1 MPAVAVKKKS
11 GLLSGS
17 QHPGKKT
24 MSAAASLEDA
34 EDEKVFLERSVEFSQ
49 EGDQLMQKRQYVK
62 ALQFYEQAKKLMPK
76 GHELSSS
83 VDANRAECY
92 LLMNRHADAVSA
104 ASDALKMNAENAQ
117 ALVTRAKAYVS
128 TQNET
133 RAKKDIAQAH
143 ALVPND
149 AQIKQLH
156 DIIHGVGNGK
166 TPAGLGGMNLAPSSK
181 KKGGKMSAAEIQL
194 EQQRKMRLEAEQR
207 QKMQEHLRQNPSQAP
222 MIHVKAKLGDDTRV
236 CVLSSAIGYRD
247 LVTTLTN
254 KFPDAGQFTIKYTD
268 EKGELRPLQT
278 REDFQIAIHWTS
290 VRLSKLETPSLAP
303 PCVKLTLVEL
313 AKIEDMAVLDEDG
326 KPVGL
331 PPNEVVEIDEWILD
345 FAALFREHLGIDA
358 EAHLDF
364 HTDGLEK
371 CSEALEPT
379 KTLEESNGPDG
390 ILSEASKKFQEAA
403 AMATFNWGNVHMCS
417 ARKKMDGGREPP
429 AEEGGNPGAAIA
441 SAANFDEVEKD
452 LATAASR
459 FEAALE
465 IKPDFVDASTALAQR
480 RYERA
485 RLLCAAAGLSGPDS
499 TRKPEKGHDPK
510 KRTAEAEQE
519 FSQAVD
525 EYRAALKQLPDEPP
539 KTPKTA
545 EELEAHEQAVKE
557 AQEKGEDP
565 PVLDEP
571 TMRAQVLVMLGNT
584 LFEQSQMRA
593 RIGKEWKSVLEEAVE
608 NFKYAGCNQTDIE
621 AALKV
626 HKGNLMEAAAK

>member
-1 MPAVAVKKKS
+1 
-11 GLLSGS
+11 
-17 QHPGKKT
+17 
-24 MSAAASLEDA
+24 
-34 EDEKVFLERSVEFSQ
+34 
-49 EGDQLMQKRQYVK
+49 
-62 ALQFYEQAKKLMPK
+62 
-76 GHELSSS
+76 
-83 VDANRAECY
+83 
-92 LLMNRHADAVSA
+92 
-104 ASDALKMNAENAQ
+104 
-117 ALVTRAKAYVS
+117 
-128 TQNET
+128 
-133 RAKKDIAQAH
+133 
-143 ALVPND
+143 
-149 AQIKQLH
+149 
-156 DIIHGVGNGK
+156 
-166 TPAGLGGMNLAPSSK
+166 
-181 KKGGKMSAAEIQL
+181 MSAAEIQL

-403 AMATFNWGNVHMCS
+403 ALATFNWGNVHMCS

>member
-1 MPAVAVKKKS
+1 MPAVAVKRKS
-11 GLLSGS
+11 AVFGGS
-17 QHPGKKT
+17 NNNNNNNNEK
-24 MSAAASLEDA
+24 EN
-34 EDEKVFLERSVEFSQ
+34 EDEKVFLERSLEFQQ
-49 EGDQLMQKRQYVK
+49 EGDQFMQKK
-62 ALQFYEQAKKLMPK
+62 EFKNALQFYEQAKQLMPK
-76 GHELSSS
+76 GHELSSGL
-83 VDANRAECY
+83 DASRAECY
-92 LLMNRHADAVSA
+92 LVMDRLADAVSA
-104 ASDALKMNAENAQ
+104 ASDALKMNGENAR
-117 ALVTRAKAYVS
+117 ALVTRAKAYAS
-128 TQNET
+128 TENET
-133 RAKKDIAQAH
+133 RAKKDIARAH
-143 ALVPND
+143 ELLPED
-149 AQIKQLH
+149 SHIKHMH
-156 DIIHGVGNGK
+156 DLILGVGNGK

-181 KKGGKMSAAEIQL
+181 KKGGKMSAAEQQL
-194 EQQRKMRLEAEQR
+194 ELQRKQRLEMEQR

-222 MIHVKAKLGDDTRV
+222 MIHLKAKLGDDTRV
-236 CVLSSAIGYRD
+236 CVLSSAIAYRD

-268 EKGELRPLQT
+268 EKGDLRPLQT

-290 VRLSKLETPSLAP
+290 VRLSKAETPSLAP

-313 AKIEDMAVLDEDG
+313 AKIEDMAILGEDG

-364 HTDGLEK
+364 HSDGLDK

-379 KTLEESNGPDG
+379 KSLEESNGPDG

-441 SAANFDEVEKD
+441 TAANFDEVEKE
-452 LATAASR
+452 LAVAASR

-465 IKPDFVDASTALAQR
+465 IKPDFVDAATALAQR

-499 TRKPEKGHDPK
+499 TRKPEKGHDAK

-593 RIGKEWKSVLEEAVE
+593 RVGKEWKSVLEEAVGH
-608 NFKYAGCNQTDIE
+608 FKYAGCNQTDID

-626 HKGNLMEAAAK
+626 HKGNLMEAAAAK

>member
-1 MPAVAVKKKS
+1 MPAVAVKRKS
-11 GLLSGS
+11 AVFGGNNNNNNNNNN
-17 QHPGKKT
+17 KEK
-24 MSAAASLEDA
+24 EN
-34 EDEKVFLERSVEFSQ
+34 EDEKVFLERSLEPTR
-49 EGDQLMQKRQYVK
+49 GRIMQKK
-62 ALQFYEQAKKLMPK
+62 EFKNALQFYEQAKQLMPK
-76 GHELSSS
+76 GHELSSGL
-83 VDANRAECY
+83 DASRAECY
-92 LLMNRHADAVSA
+92 LVMDRLADAVSA
-104 ASDALKMNAENAQ
+104 ASDALKMNGENAR
-117 ALVTRAKAYVS
+117 ALVTRAKAYAS
-128 TQNET
+128 TENET
-133 RAKKDIAQAH
+133 RAKKDIARAH
-143 ALVPND
+143 ELLPED
-149 AQIKQLH
+149 SHIKHMH
-156 DIIHGVGNGK
+156 DLILGVGNGK

-181 KKGGKMSAAEIQL
+181 KKGGKMSAAEQQL
-194 EQQRKMRLEAEQR
+194 ELQRKQRLEMEQR

-222 MIHVKAKLGDDTRV
+222 MIHLKAKLGDDTRV
-236 CVLSSAIGYRD
+236 CVLSSAIAYRD
-247 LVTTLTN
+247 LVTTMTN

-268 EKGELRPLQT
+268 EKGDLRPLQT

-290 VRLSKLETPSLAP
+290 VRLSKAETPSLAP

-313 AKIEDMAVLDEDG
+313 AKIEDMAILGEDG

-364 HTDGLEK
+364 HSDGLDK

-379 KTLEESNGPDG
+379 KSLEESNGPDG

-441 SAANFDEVEKD
+441 TAANFDEVEKE
-452 LATAASR
+452 LAIAASR

-465 IKPDFVDASTALAQR
+465 IKPDFVDAATALAQR

-499 TRKPEKGHDPK
+499 TRKPEKGHDAK

-593 RIGKEWKSVLEEAVE
+593 RVGKEWKSVLEEAVGH
-608 NFKYAGCNQTDIE
+608 FKYAGCNQTDID

-626 HKGNLMEAAAK
+626 HKGNLMEAAAAK

>member
-1 MPAVAVKKKS
+1 MPAVAVKRKS
-11 GLLSGS
+11 AVFGGS
-17 QHPGKKT
+17 NNNNNNNNEK
-24 MSAAASLEDA
+24 EN
-34 EDEKVFLERSVEFSQ
+34 EDEKVFLERSLEFQQ
-49 EGDQLMQKRQYVK
+49 EGDQFMQKK
-62 ALQFYEQAKKLMPK
+62 EFKNALQFYEQAKQLMPK
-76 GHELSSS
+76 GHELSSGL
-83 VDANRAECY
+83 DASRAECY
-92 LLMNRHADAVSA
+92 LVMDRLADAVSA
-104 ASDALKMNAENAQ
+104 ASDALKMNGENAR
-117 ALVTRAKAYVS
+117 ALVTRAKAYAS
-128 TQNET
+128 TENET
-133 RAKKDIAQAH
+133 RAKKDIARAH
-143 ALVPND
+143 ELLPED
-149 AQIKQLH
+149 SHIKHMH
-156 DIIHGVGNGK
+156 DLILGVGNGK

-181 KKGGKMSAAEIQL
+181 KKGGKMSAAEQQL
-194 EQQRKMRLEAEQR
+194 ELQRKQRLEMEQR

-222 MIHVKAKLGDDTRV
+222 MIHLKAKLGDDTRV
-236 CVLSSAIGYRD
+236 CVLSSAIAYRD
-247 LVTTLTN
+247 LVTTMTN

-268 EKGELRPLQT
+268 EKGDLRPLQT

-290 VRLSKLETPSLAP
+290 VRLSKAETPSLAP

-313 AKIEDMAVLDEDG
+313 AKIEDMAILGEDG

-364 HTDGLEK
+364 HSDGLDK

-379 KTLEESNGPDG
+379 KSLEESNGPDG

-441 SAANFDEVEKD
+441 TAANFDEVEKE
-452 LATAASR
+452 LAIAASR

-465 IKPDFVDASTALAQR
+465 IKPDFVDAATALAQR

-499 TRKPEKGHDPK
+499 TRKPEKGHDAK

-539 KTPKTA
+539 KTSKTA

-593 RIGKEWKSVLEEAVE
+593 RVGKEWKSVLEEAVGH
-608 NFKYAGCNQTDIE
+608 FKYAGCNQTDID

-626 HKGNLMEAAAK
+626 HKGNLMEAAAAK

>member
-1 MPAVAVKKKS
+1 
-11 GLLSGS
+11 
-17 QHPGKKT
+17 
-24 MSAAASLEDA
+24 
-34 EDEKVFLERSVEFSQ
+34 
-49 EGDQLMQKRQYVK
+49 
-62 ALQFYEQAKKLMPK
+62 
-76 GHELSSS
+76 
-83 VDANRAECY
+83 
-92 LLMNRHADAVSA
+92 
-104 ASDALKMNAENAQ
+104 
-117 ALVTRAKAYVS
+117 
-128 TQNET
+128 
-133 RAKKDIAQAH
+133 
-143 ALVPND
+143 
-149 AQIKQLH
+149 
-156 DIIHGVGNGK
+156 
-166 TPAGLGGMNLAPSSK
+166 
-181 KKGGKMSAAEIQL
+181 
-194 EQQRKMRLEAEQR
+194 
-207 QKMQEHLRQNPSQAP
+207 MQEHLRQNPSQSP
-222 MIHVKAKLGDDTRV
+222 MIHLKAKLGDDTRV
-236 CVLSSAIGYRD
+236 CVLSSAIAYRD
-247 LVTTLTN
+247 LVTTMTN

-268 EKGELRPLQT
+268 EKGDLRPLQT

-290 VRLSKLETPSLAP
+290 VRLSKAETPSLAP

-313 AKIEDMAVLDEDG
+313 AKIEDMAILGEDG

-364 HTDGLEK
+364 HSDGLDK

-379 KTLEESNGPDG
+379 KSLEESNGPDG

-441 SAANFDEVEKD
+441 TAANFDEVEKE
-452 LATAASR
+452 LAIAASR

-465 IKPDFVDASTALAQR
+465 IKPDFVDAATALAQR

-499 TRKPEKGHDPK
+499 TRKPEKGHDAK

-525 EYRAALKQLPDEPP
+525 EYRAALKQLPDEPR

-545 EELEAHEQAVKE
+545 EALEAHEQAVKE

-593 RIGKEWKSVLEEAVE
+593 RVGKEWKSVLEEAVGH
-608 NFKYAGCNQTDIE
+608 FKYAGCNQTDID

-626 HKGNLMEAAAK
+626 HKGNLMEAAAAK

>member
-1 MPAVAVKKKS
+1 MPAVAVKRKS
-11 GLLSGS
+11 AVFGGS
-17 QHPGKKT
+17 NNNNNNSNEK
-24 MSAAASLEDA
+24 EN
-34 EDEKVFLERSVEFSQ
+34 EDEKVFLERSLEFQQ
-49 EGDQLMQKRQYVK
+49 EGDQFMQKK
-62 ALQFYEQAKKLMPK
+62 EFKNALQFYEQAKQLMPK
-76 GHELSSS
+76 GHELSSGL
-83 VDANRAECY
+83 DASRAECY
-92 LLMNRHADAVSA
+92 LVMDRLADAVSA
-104 ASDALKMNAENAQ
+104 ASDALKMNGENAR
-117 ALVTRAKAYVS
+117 ALVTRAKAYAS
-128 TQNET
+128 TENET
-133 RAKKDIAQAH
+133 RAKKDIARAH
-143 ALVPND
+143 ELLPED
-149 AQIKQLH
+149 SHIKHMH
-156 DIIHGVGNGK
+156 DLILGVGNGK

-181 KKGGKMSAAEIQL
+181 KKGGKMSAAEQQL
-194 EQQRKMRLEAEQR
+194 ELQRKQRLEMEQR

-222 MIHVKAKLGDDTRV
+222 MIHLKAKLGDDTRV
-236 CVLSSAIGYRD
+236 CVLSSAIAYRD
-247 LVTTLTN
+247 LVTTMTN

-268 EKGELRPLQT
+268 EKGDLRPLQT

-290 VRLSKLETPSLAP
+290 VRLSKAETPSLAP

-313 AKIEDMAVLDEDG
+313 AKIEDMAILGEDG

-364 HTDGLEK
+364 HSDGLDK

-379 KTLEESNGPDG
+379 KSLEESNGPDG

-441 SAANFDEVEKD
+441 TAANFDEVEKE
-452 LATAASR
+452 LAIAASR

-465 IKPDFVDASTALAQR
+465 IKPDFVDAATALAQR

-499 TRKPEKGHDPK
+499 TRKPEKGHDAK

-593 RIGKEWKSVLEEAVE
+593 RVGKEWKSVLEEAVGH
-608 NFKYAGCNQTDIE
+608 FKYAGCNQTDID

-626 HKGNLMEAAAK
+626 HKGNLMEAAAAK

>member
-1 MPAVAVKKKS
+1 MPAVAVKRKS
-11 GLLSGS
+11 AVFGGS
-17 QHPGKKT
+17 NNNNNNNNEK
-24 MSAAASLEDA
+24 EN
-34 EDEKVFLERSVEFSQ
+34 EDEKVFLERSLEFQQ
-49 EGDQLMQKRQYVK
+49 EGDQFMQKK
-62 ALQFYEQAKKLMPK
+62 EFKNALQFYEQAKQLMPK
-76 GHELSSS
+76 GHELSSGL
-83 VDANRAECY
+83 DASRAECY
-92 LLMNRHADAVSA
+92 LVMDRLADAVSA
-104 ASDALKMNAENAQ
+104 ASDALKMNGENAR
-117 ALVTRAKAYVS
+117 ALVTRAKAYAS
-128 TQNET
+128 TENET
-133 RAKKDIAQAH
+133 RAKKDIARAH
-143 ALVPND
+143 ELLPED
-149 AQIKQLH
+149 SHIKHMH
-156 DIIHGVGNGK
+156 DLILGVGNGK

-181 KKGGKMSAAEIQL
+181 KKGGKMSAAEQQL
-194 EQQRKMRLEAEQR
+194 ELQRKQRLEMEQR

-222 MIHVKAKLGDDTRV
+222 MIHLKAKLGDDTRV
-236 CVLSSAIGYRD
+236 CVLSSAIAYRD

-268 EKGELRPLQT
+268 EKGDLRPLQT

-290 VRLSKLETPSLAP
+290 VRLSKAETPSLAP

-313 AKIEDMAVLDEDG
+313 AKIEDMAILGEDG

-364 HTDGLEK
+364 HSDGLDK

-379 KTLEESNGPDG
+379 KSLEESNGPDG

-441 SAANFDEVEKD
+441 TAANFDEVEKE
-452 LATAASR
+452 LAIAASR

-465 IKPDFVDASTALAQR
+465 IKPDFVDAATALAQR

-499 TRKPEKGHDPK
+499 TRKPEKGHDAK

-593 RIGKEWKSVLEEAVE
+593 RVGKEWKSVLEEAVGH
-608 NFKYAGCNQTDIE
+608 FKYAGCNQTDID

-626 HKGNLMEAAAK
+626 HKGNLMEAAAAK

>member
-1 MPAVAVKKKS
+1 MPAVAVKRKS
-11 GLLSGS
+11 AVFGGS
-17 QHPGKKT
+17 NNNNNNNNNEK
-24 MSAAASLEDA
+24 EN
-34 EDEKVFLERSVEFSQ
+34 EDEKVFLERSLEFQQ
-49 EGDQLMQKRQYVK
+49 EGDQFMQKK
-62 ALQFYEQAKKLMPK
+62 EFKNALQFYEQAKQLMPK
-76 GHELSSS
+76 GHELSSGL
-83 VDANRAECY
+83 DASRAECY
-92 LLMNRHADAVSA
+92 LVMDRLADAVSA
-104 ASDALKMNAENAQ
+104 ASDALKMNGENAR
-117 ALVTRAKAYVS
+117 ALVTRAKAYAS
-128 TQNET
+128 TENET
-133 RAKKDIAQAH
+133 RAKKDIARAH
-143 ALVPND
+143 ELLPED
-149 AQIKQLH
+149 SHIKHMH
-156 DIIHGVGNGK
+156 DLILGVGNGK

-181 KKGGKMSAAEIQL
+181 KKGGKMSAAEQQL
-194 EQQRKMRLEAEQR
+194 ELQRKQRLEMEQR

-222 MIHVKAKLGDDTRV
+222 MIHLKAKLGDDTRV
-236 CVLSSAIGYRD
+236 CVLSSAIAYRD
-247 LVTTLTN
+247 LVTTMTN

-268 EKGELRPLQT
+268 EKGDLRPLQT

-290 VRLSKLETPSLAP
+290 VRLSKAETPSLAP

-313 AKIEDMAVLDEDG
+313 AKIEDMAILGEDG

-364 HTDGLEK
+364 HSDGLDK
-371 CSEALEPT
+371 CSRQ
-379 KTLEESNGPDG
+379 SNGPDG

-441 SAANFDEVEKD
+441 TAANFDEVEKE
-452 LATAASR
+452 LAIAASR

-465 IKPDFVDASTALAQR
+465 IKPDFVDAATALAQR

-499 TRKPEKGHDPK
+499 TRKPEKGHDAK

-593 RIGKEWKSVLEEAVE
+593 RVGKEWKSVLEEAVGH
-608 NFKYAGCNQTDIE
+608 FKYAGCNQTDID

-626 HKGNLMEAAAK
+626 HKGNLMEAAAAK

>member
-1 MPAVAVKKKS
+1 MPAVAVKRKS
-11 GLLSGS
+11 AVFGGS
-17 QHPGKKT
+17 NNNNNNNNEK
-24 MSAAASLEDA
+24 EN
-34 EDEKVFLERSVEFSQ
+34 EDEKVFLERSLEFQQ
-49 EGDQLMQKRQYVK
+49 EGDQFMQKK
-62 ALQFYEQAKKLMPK
+62 EFKNALQFYEQAKQLMPK
-76 GHELSSS
+76 GHELSSGL
-83 VDANRAECY
+83 DASRAECY
-92 LLMNRHADAVSA
+92 LLMDRLADAVSA
-104 ASDALKMNAENAQ
+104 ASDALKMNGENAR
-117 ALVTRAKAYVS
+117 ALVTRAKAYAS
-128 TQNET
+128 TENET
-133 RAKKDIAQAH
+133 RAKKDIARAH
-143 ALVPND
+143 ELLPED
-149 AQIKQLH
+149 SHIKHMH
-156 DIIHGVGNGK
+156 DLILGVGNGK

-181 KKGGKMSAAEIQL
+181 KKGGKMSAAEQQL
-194 EQQRKMRLEAEQR
+194 ELQRKQRLEMEQR

-222 MIHVKAKLGDDTRV
+222 MIHLKAKLGDDTRV
-236 CVLSSAIGYRD
+236 CVLSSAIAYRD
-247 LVTTLTN
+247 LVTTMTN

-268 EKGELRPLQT
+268 EKGDLRPLQT

-290 VRLSKLETPSLAP
+290 VRLSKAETPSLAP

-313 AKIEDMAVLDEDG
+313 AKIEDMAILGEDG

-364 HTDGLEK
+364 HSDGLDK

-379 KTLEESNGPDG
+379 KSLEESNGPDG

-441 SAANFDEVEKD
+441 TAANFDEVEKE
-452 LATAASR
+452 LAIAASR

-465 IKPDFVDASTALAQR
+465 IKPDFVDAATALAQR

-499 TRKPEKGHDPK
+499 TRKPEKGHDAK

-593 RIGKEWKSVLEEAVE
+593 RVGKEWKSVLEEAVGH
-608 NFKYAGCNQTDIE
+608 FKYAGCNQTDID

-626 HKGNLMEAAAK
+626 HKGNLMEAAAAK

>member
-1 MPAVAVKKKS
+1 MPAVAVKRKS
-11 GLLSGS
+11 AVFGGS
-17 QHPGKKT
+17 NNNNNNNNEK
-24 MSAAASLEDA
+24 EN
-34 EDEKVFLERSVEFSQ
+34 EDEKVFLERSLEFQQ
-49 EGDQLMQKRQYVK
+49 EGDQFMQKK
-62 ALQFYEQAKKLMPK
+62 EFKNALQFYEQAKQLMPK
-76 GHELSSS
+76 GHELSSGL
-83 VDANRAECY
+83 DASRAECY
-92 LLMNRHADAVSA
+92 LVMDRLADAVSA
-104 ASDALKMNAENAQ
+104 ASDALKMNGENAR
-117 ALVTRAKAYVS
+117 ALVTRAKAYAS
-128 TQNET
+128 TENET
-133 RAKKDIAQAH
+133 RAKKDIARAH
-143 ALVPND
+143 ELLPED
-149 AQIKQLH
+149 SHIKHMH
-156 DIIHGVGNGK
+156 DLILGVGKGK

-181 KKGGKMSAAEIQL
+181 KKGGKMSAAEQQL
-194 EQQRKMRLEAEQR
+194 ELQRKQRLEMEQR

-222 MIHVKAKLGDDTRV
+222 MIHLKAKLGDDTRV
-236 CVLSSAIGYRD
+236 CVLSSAIAYRD
-247 LVTTLTN
+247 LVTTMTN

-268 EKGELRPLQT
+268 EKGDLRPLQT

-290 VRLSKLETPSLAP
+290 VRLSKAETPSLAP

-313 AKIEDMAVLDEDG
+313 AKIEDMAILGEDG

-364 HTDGLEK
+364 HSDGLDK

-379 KTLEESNGPDG
+379 KSLEESNGPDG

-441 SAANFDEVEKD
+441 TAANFDEVEKE
-452 LATAASR
+452 LAIAASR

-465 IKPDFVDASTALAQR
+465 IKPDFVDAATALAQR

-499 TRKPEKGHDPK
+499 TRKPEKGHDAK

-593 RIGKEWKSVLEEAVE
+593 RVGKEWKSVLEEAVGH
-608 NFKYAGCNQTDIE
+608 FKYAGCNQTDID

-626 HKGNLMEAAAK
+626 HKGNLMEAAAAK

>member
-1 MPAVAVKKKS
+1 MPAVAVKRKS
-11 GLLSGS
+11 AVFGGS
-17 QHPGKKT
+17 NNNNNNNNEK
-24 MSAAASLEDA
+24 EN
-34 EDEKVFLERSVEFSQ
+34 EDEKVFLERSLEFQQ
-49 EGDQLMQKRQYVK
+49 EGDQFMQKK
-62 ALQFYEQAKKLMPK
+62 EFKNALQFYEQAKQLMPK
-76 GHELSSS
+76 GHELSSGL
-83 VDANRAECY
+83 DASRAECY
-92 LLMNRHADAVSA
+92 LVMDRLADAVSA
-104 ASDALKMNAENAQ
+104 ASDALKMNGENAR
-117 ALVTRAKAYVS
+117 ALVTRAKAYAS
-128 TQNET
+128 TENET
-133 RAKKDIAQAH
+133 RAKKDIARAH
-143 ALVPND
+143 ELLPED
-149 AQIKQLH
+149 SHIKHMH
-156 DIIHGVGNGK
+156 DLILGVGNGK

-181 KKGGKMSAAEIQL
+181 KKGGKMSAAEQQL
-194 EQQRKMRLEAEQR
+194 ELQRKQRLEMEQR

-222 MIHVKAKLGDDTRV
+222 MIHLKAKLGDDTRV
-236 CVLSSAIGYRD
+236 CVLSSAIAYRD
-247 LVTTLTN
+247 LVTTMTN

-268 EKGELRPLQT
+268 EKGDLRPLQT

-290 VRLSKLETPSLAP
+290 VRLSKAETPSLEP

-313 AKIEDMAVLDEDG
+313 AKIEDMAILGEDG

-364 HTDGLEK
+364 HSDGLDK

-379 KTLEESNGPDG
+379 KSLEESNGPDG

-441 SAANFDEVEKD
+441 TAANFDEVEKE
-452 LATAASR
+452 LAIAASR

-465 IKPDFVDASTALAQR
+465 IKPDFVDAATALAQR

-499 TRKPEKGHDPK
+499 TRKPEKGHDAK

-593 RIGKEWKSVLEEAVE
+593 RVGKEWKSVLEEAVGH
-608 NFKYAGCNQTDIE
+608 FKYAGCNQTDID

-626 HKGNLMEAAAK
+626 HKGNLMEAAAAK

>member
-1 MPAVAVKKKS
+1 MPAVAVKRKS
-11 GLLSGS
+11 AVFGGS
-17 QHPGKKT
+17 NNNNNNNNN
-24 MSAAASLEDA
+24 AEN
-34 EDEKVFLERSVEFSQ
+34 EDEKVFLERSLEFQQ
-49 EGDQLMQKRQYVK
+49 EGDQFMQKK
-62 ALQFYEQAKKLMPK
+62 EFKNALQFYEQAKQLMPK
-76 GHELSSS
+76 GHELSSGLDVS
-83 VDANRAECY
+83 RAECY
-92 LLMNRHADAVSA
+92 LLMDRLADAVSA
-104 ASDALKMNAENAQ
+104 ASDALKMNGENAR
-117 ALVTRAKAYVS
+117 ALVTRAKAYAS
-128 TQNET
+128 TENET
-133 RAKKDIAQAH
+133 RAKKDIARAH
-143 ALVPND
+143 ELLPED
-149 AQIKQLH
+149 SHIKHMH
-156 DIIHGVGNGK
+156 DLILGVGNGK

-181 KKGGKMSAAEIQL
+181 KKGGKMSAAEQQL
-194 EQQRKMRLEAEQR
+194 ELQRKQRLEMEQR

-222 MIHVKAKLGDDTRV
+222 MIHLKAKLGDDTRV
-236 CVLSSAIGYRD
+236 CVLSSAIAYRD
-247 LVTTLTN
+247 LVTTMTN

-268 EKGELRPLQT
+268 EKGDLRPLQT

-290 VRLSKLETPSLAP
+290 VRLSKAETPSLAP

-313 AKIEDMAVLDEDG
+313 AKIEDMAILGEDG

-364 HTDGLEK
+364 HSDGLDK

-379 KTLEESNGPDG
+379 KSLEESNGPDG

-441 SAANFDEVEKD
+441 TAANFDEVEKE
-452 LATAASR
+452 LAIAASR

-465 IKPDFVDASTALAQR
+465 IKPDFVDAATALAQR

-499 TRKPEKGHDPK
+499 TRKPEKGHDAK

-525 EYRAALKQLPDEPP
+525 EYRAALKQLPDEPR

-545 EELEAHEQAVKE
+545 EALEAHEQAVKE

-593 RIGKEWKSVLEEAVE
+593 RVGKEWKSVLEEAVGH
-608 NFKYAGCNQTDIE
+608 FKYAGCNQTDID

-626 HKGNLMEAAAK
+626 HKGNLMEAAAAK

>member
-1 MPAVAVKKKS
+1 MPAVAVKRKS
-11 GLLSGS
+11 AVFGGS
-17 QHPGKKT
+17 NNNNNNNNN
-24 MSAAASLEDA
+24 A
-34 EDEKVFLERSVEFSQ
+34 ENNDEKVFLERSLEFQQ
-49 EGDQLMQKRQYVK
+49 EGDQFMQKK
-62 ALQFYEQAKKLMPK
+62 EFKNALQFYEQAKKLMPK
-76 GHELSSS
+76 GHELSSGLDVS
-83 VDANRAECY
+83 RAECY
-92 LLMNRHADAVSA
+92 LLMDRLADAVSA
-104 ASDALKMNAENAQ
+104 ASDALKMNGENAR
-117 ALVTRAKAYVS
+117 ALVTRAKAYAS
-128 TQNET
+128 TENET
-133 RAKKDIAQAH
+133 RAKKDIARAH
-143 ALVPND
+143 ELLPED
-149 AQIKQLH
+149 SHIKHMH
-156 DIIHGVGNGK
+156 DLILGVGNGK

-181 KKGGKMSAAEIQL
+181 KKGGKMSAAEQQL
-194 EQQRKMRLEAEQR
+194 ELQRKQRLEMEQR
-207 QKMQEHLRQNPSQAP
+207 QKMQEHLRQNPSQSP
-222 MIHVKAKLGDDTRV
+222 MIHLKAKLGDDTRV
-236 CVLSSAIGYRD
+236 CVLSSAIAYRD
-247 LVTTLTN
+247 LVTTMTN

-268 EKGELRPLQT
+268 EKGDLRPLQT

-290 VRLSKLETPSLAP
+290 VRLSKAETPSLAP

-313 AKIEDMAVLDEDG
+313 AKIEDMAILGEDG

-364 HTDGLEK
+364 HSDGLDK

-379 KTLEESNGPDG
+379 KSLEESNGPDG

-441 SAANFDEVEKD
+441 TAANFDEVEKE
-452 LATAASR
+452 LAIAASR

-465 IKPDFVDASTALAQR
+465 IKPDFVDAATALAQR

-499 TRKPEKGHDPK
+499 TRKPEKGHDAK

-593 RIGKEWKSVLEEAVE
+593 RVGKEWKSVLEEAVGH
-608 NFKYAGCNQTDIE
+608 FKYAGCNQTDID

-626 HKGNLMEAAAK
+626 HKGNLMEAAAAK

>member
-1 MPAVAVKKKS
+1 MPAVAVKRKS
-11 GLLSGS
+11 AVFGGS
-17 QHPGKKT
+17 NNNNNNEKEK
-24 MSAAASLEDA
+24 EN
-34 EDEKVFLERSVEFSQ
+34 EDEKVFLERSLEFQQ
-49 EGDQLMQKRQYVK
+49 EGDQFMQKK
-62 ALQFYEQAKKLMPK
+62 EFKNALQFYEQAKQLMPK
-76 GHELSSS
+76 GHELSSGL
-83 VDANRAECY
+83 DASRAECY
-92 LLMNRHADAVSA
+92 LVMDRLADAVSA
-104 ASDALKMNAENAQ
+104 ASDALKMNGENAR
-117 ALVTRAKAYVS
+117 ALVTRAKAYAS
-128 TQNET
+128 TENET
-133 RAKKDIAQAH
+133 RAKKDIARAH
-143 ALVPND
+143 ELLPED
-149 AQIKQLH
+149 SHIKHMH
-156 DIIHGVGNGK
+156 DLILGVGNGK

-181 KKGGKMSAAEIQL
+181 KKGGKMSAAEQQL
-194 EQQRKMRLEAEQR
+194 ELQRKQRLEMEQR

-222 MIHVKAKLGDDTRV
+222 MIHLKAKLGDDTRV
-236 CVLSSAIGYRD
+236 CVLSSAIAYRD
-247 LVTTLTN
+247 LVTTMTN

-268 EKGELRPLQT
+268 EKGDLRPLQT

-290 VRLSKLETPSLAP
+290 VRLSKAETPSLAP

-313 AKIEDMAVLDEDG
+313 AKIEDMAILGDDG

-364 HTDGLEK
+364 HSDGLDK

-379 KTLEESNGPDG
+379 KSLEESNGPDG

-441 SAANFDEVEKD
+441 TAANFDEVEKE
-452 LATAASR
+452 LAIAASR

-465 IKPDFVDASTALAQR
+465 IKPDFVDAATALAQR

-499 TRKPEKGHDPK
+499 TRKPEKGHDAK

-593 RIGKEWKSVLEEAVE
+593 RVGKEWKSVLEEAVGH
-608 NFKYAGCNQTDIE
+608 FKYAGCNQTDID

-626 HKGNLMEAAAK
+626 HKGNLMEAAAAK

>member
-1 MPAVAVKKKS
+1 MPAVAVKRKS
-11 GLLSGS
+11 AVFGGS
-17 QHPGKKT
+17 NNNNNNEKEK
-24 MSAAASLEDA
+24 EN
-34 EDEKVFLERSVEFSQ
+34 EDEKVFLERSLEFQQ
-49 EGDQLMQKRQYVK
+49 EGDQFMQKK
-62 ALQFYEQAKKLMPK
+62 EFKNALQFYEQAKQLMPK
-76 GHELSSS
+76 GHELSSGL
-83 VDANRAECY
+83 DASRAECY
-92 LLMNRHADAVSA
+92 LVMDRLADAVSA
-104 ASDALKMNAENAQ
+104 ASDALKMNGENAR
-117 ALVTRAKAYVS
+117 ALVTRAKAYAS
-128 TQNET
+128 TENET
-133 RAKKDIAQAH
+133 RAKKDIARAH
-143 ALVPND
+143 ELLPED
-149 AQIKQLH
+149 SHIKHMH
-156 DIIHGVGNGK
+156 DLILGVGNGK

-181 KKGGKMSAAEIQL
+181 KKGGKMSAAEQQL
-194 EQQRKMRLEAEQR
+194 ELQRKQRLEMEQR

-222 MIHVKAKLGDDTRV
+222 MIHLKAKLGDDTRV
-236 CVLSSAIGYRD
+236 CVLSSAISYRD
-247 LVTTLTN
+247 LVTTMTN

-268 EKGELRPLQT
+268 EKGDLRPLQT

-290 VRLSKLETPSLAP
+290 VRLSKAETPSLAP

-313 AKIEDMAVLDEDG
+313 AKIEDMAILGEDG

-364 HTDGLEK
+364 HSDGLDK

-379 KTLEESNGPDG
+379 KSLEESNGPDG

-441 SAANFDEVEKD
+441 TAANFDEVEKE
-452 LATAASR
+452 LAIAASR

-465 IKPDFVDASTALAQR
+465 IKPDFVDAATALAQR

-499 TRKPEKGHDPK
+499 TRKPEKGHDAK

-593 RIGKEWKSVLEEAVE
+593 RVGKEWKSVLEEAVGH
-608 NFKYAGCNQTDIE
+608 FKYAGCNQTDID

-626 HKGNLMEAAAK
+626 HKGNLMEAAAAN

>member
-1 MPAVAVKKKS
+1 MPAVAVKRKS
-11 GLLSGS
+11 AVFGGS
-17 QHPGKKT
+17 NNNNNNNNEK
-24 MSAAASLEDA
+24 EN
-34 EDEKVFLERSVEFSQ
+34 EDEKVFLERSLEFQQ
-49 EGDQLMQKRQYVK
+49 EGDQFMQKK
-62 ALQFYEQAKKLMPK
+62 EFKNALQFYEQAKQLMPK
-76 GHELSSS
+76 GHELSSGL
-83 VDANRAECY
+83 DASRAECY
-92 LLMNRHADAVSA
+92 LVMDRLADAVSA
-104 ASDALKMNAENAQ
+104 ASDALKMNGENAR
-117 ALVTRAKAYVS
+117 ALVTRAKAYAS
-128 TQNET
+128 TENET
-133 RAKKDIAQAH
+133 RAKKDIARAH
-143 ALVPND
+143 ELLPED
-149 AQIKQLH
+149 SHIKHMH
-156 DIIHGVGNGK
+156 DLILGVGNGK

-181 KKGGKMSAAEIQL
+181 KKGGKMSAAEQQL
-194 EQQRKMRLEAEQR
+194 ELQRKQRLEMEQR

-222 MIHVKAKLGDDTRV
+222 MIHLKAKLGDDTRV
-236 CVLSSAIGYRD
+236 CVLSSAIAYRD
-247 LVTTLTN
+247 LVTTMTN

-268 EKGELRPLQT
+268 EKGDLRPLQT

-290 VRLSKLETPSLAP
+290 VRLSKAETPSLAP

-313 AKIEDMAVLDEDG
+313 AKIEDMAILGEDG

-364 HTDGLEK
+364 HSDGLDK

-379 KTLEESNGPDG
+379 KSLEESNGPDG

-441 SAANFDEVEKD
+441 TAANFDEVEKE
-452 LATAASR
+452 LAVAASR

-465 IKPDFVDASTALAQR
+465 IKPDFVDAATALAQR

-499 TRKPEKGHDPK
+499 TRKPEKGHDAK

-593 RIGKEWKSVLEEAVE
+593 RVGKEWKSVLEEAVGH
-608 NFKYAGCNQTDIE
+608 FKYAGCNQTDID

-626 HKGNLMEAAAK
+626 HKGNLMEAAAAK

>member
-1 MPAVAVKKKS
+1 MPAVAVKRKS
-11 GLLSGS
+11 AVFGGS
-17 QHPGKKT
+17 NNNNNNNNEK
-24 MSAAASLEDA
+24 EN
-34 EDEKVFLERSVEFSQ
+34 EDEKVFLERSLEFQQ
-49 EGDQLMQKRQYVK
+49 EGDQFMQKK
-62 ALQFYEQAKKLMPK
+62 EFKNALQFYEQAKQLMPK
-76 GHELSSS
+76 GHELSSGL
-83 VDANRAECY
+83 DASRAECY
-92 LLMNRHADAVSA
+92 LVMDRLADAVSA
-104 ASDALKMNAENAQ
+104 ASDALKMNGENAR
-117 ALVTRAKAYVS
+117 ALVTRAKAYAS
-128 TQNET
+128 TENET
-133 RAKKDIAQAH
+133 RAKKDIARAH
-143 ALVPND
+143 ELLPEDSHIKHMHDLILV
-149 AQIKQLH
+149 
-156 DIIHGVGNGK
+156 VGNGK

-181 KKGGKMSAAEIQL
+181 KKGGKMSAAEQQL
-194 EQQRKMRLEAEQR
+194 ELQRKQRLEMEQR

-222 MIHVKAKLGDDTRV
+222 MIHLKAKLGDDTRV
-236 CVLSSAIGYRD
+236 CVLSSAIAYRD
-247 LVTTLTN
+247 LVTTMTN

-268 EKGELRPLQT
+268 EKGDLRPLQT

-290 VRLSKLETPSLAP
+290 VRLSKAETPSLAP

-313 AKIEDMAVLDEDG
+313 AKIEDMAILGEDG

-364 HTDGLEK
+364 HSDGLDK

-379 KTLEESNGPDG
+379 KSLEESNGPDG

-441 SAANFDEVEKD
+441 TAANFDEVEKE
-452 LATAASR
+452 LAIAASR

-465 IKPDFVDASTALAQR
+465 IKPDFVDAATALAQR

-499 TRKPEKGHDPK
+499 TRKPEKGHDAK

-593 RIGKEWKSVLEEAVE
+593 RVGKEWKSVLEEAVGH
-608 NFKYAGCNQTDIE
+608 FKYAGCNQTDID

-626 HKGNLMEAAAK
+626 HKGNLMEAAAAK

>member
-1 MPAVAVKKKS
+1 MPAVAVKRKS
-11 GLLSGS
+11 AVFGGS
-17 QHPGKKT
+17 NNNNNNNNEK
-24 MSAAASLEDA
+24 EN
-34 EDEKVFLERSVEFSQ
+34 EDEKVFLERSLEFQQ
-49 EGDQLMQKRQYVK
+49 EGDQFMQKK
-62 ALQFYEQAKKLMPK
+62 EFKNALQFYEQAKQLMPK
-76 GHELSSS
+76 GHELSSGL
-83 VDANRAECY
+83 DASRAECY
-92 LLMNRHADAVSA
+92 LVIDRLADAVSA
-104 ASDALKMNAENAQ
+104 ASDALKMNGENAR
-117 ALVTRAKAYVS
+117 ALVTRAKAYAS
-128 TQNET
+128 TENET
-133 RAKKDIAQAH
+133 RAKKDIARAH
-143 ALVPND
+143 ELLPED
-149 AQIKQLH
+149 SHIKHMH
-156 DIIHGVGNGK
+156 DLILGVGNGK

-181 KKGGKMSAAEIQL
+181 KKGGKMSAAEQQL
-194 EQQRKMRLEAEQR
+194 ELQRKQRLEMEQR

-222 MIHVKAKLGDDTRV
+222 MIHLKAKLGDDTRV
-236 CVLSSAIGYRD
+236 CVLSSAIAYRD
-247 LVTTLTN
+247 LVTTMTN

-268 EKGELRPLQT
+268 EKGDLRPLQT

-290 VRLSKLETPSLAP
+290 VRLSKAETPSLAP

-313 AKIEDMAVLDEDG
+313 AKIEDMAILGEDG

-364 HTDGLEK
+364 HSDGLDK

-379 KTLEESNGPDG
+379 KSLEESNGPDG

-441 SAANFDEVEKD
+441 TAANFDEVEKE
-452 LATAASR
+452 LAIAASR

-465 IKPDFVDASTALAQR
+465 IKPDFVDAATALAQR

-499 TRKPEKGHDPK
+499 TRKPEKGHDAK

-593 RIGKEWKSVLEEAVE
+593 RVGKEWKSVLEEAVGH
-608 NFKYAGCNQTDIE
+608 FKYAGCNQTDID

-626 HKGNLMEAAAK
+626 HKGNLMEAAAAK

>member
-1 MPAVAVKKKS
+1 MPAVAVKRKS
-11 GLLSGS
+11 AVFGGS
-17 QHPGKKT
+17 NNNNNNNNEK
-24 MSAAASLEDA
+24 EN
-34 EDEKVFLERSVEFSQ
+34 EDEKVFLERSLEFQQ
-49 EGDQLMQKRQYVK
+49 EGDQFMQKK
-62 ALQFYEQAKKLMPK
+62 EFKNALQFYEQAKQLMPK
-76 GHELSSS
+76 GHELSSGL
-83 VDANRAECY
+83 DASRAECY
-92 LLMNRHADAVSA
+92 LVMDRLADAVSA
-104 ASDALKMNAENAQ
+104 ASDALKMNGENAR
-117 ALVTRAKAYVS
+117 ALVTRAKAYAS
-128 TQNET
+128 TENET
-133 RAKKDIAQAH
+133 RAKKDIARAH
-143 ALVPND
+143 ELLPED
-149 AQIKQLH
+149 SHIKHMH
-156 DIIHGVGNGK
+156 DLILGVGNGK

-181 KKGGKMSAAEIQL
+181 KKGGKMSAAEQQL
-194 EQQRKMRLEAEQR
+194 ELQRKQRLEMEQR

-222 MIHVKAKLGDDTRV
+222 MIHLKAKLGDDTRV
-236 CVLSSAIGYRD
+236 CVLSSAIAYRD
-247 LVTTLTN
+247 LVTTMTN

-268 EKGELRPLQT
+268 EKGDLRPLQT

-290 VRLSKLETPSLAP
+290 VRLSKAETPSLAP

-313 AKIEDMAVLDEDG
+313 AKIEDMAILGEDG

-364 HTDGLEK
+364 HSDGLDK

-379 KTLEESNGPDG
+379 KSLEESNGPDG
-390 ILSEASKKFQEAA
+390 VLSEASKKFQEAA

-441 SAANFDEVEKD
+441 TAANFDEVEKE
-452 LATAASR
+452 LAIAASR

-465 IKPDFVDASTALAQR
+465 IKPDFVDAATALAQR

-499 TRKPEKGHDPK
+499 TRKPEKGHDAK

-593 RIGKEWKSVLEEAVE
+593 RVGKEWKSVLEEAVGH
-608 NFKYAGCNQTDIE
+608 FKYAGCNQTDID

-626 HKGNLMEAAAK
+626 HKGNLMEAAAAK

>member
-1 MPAVAVKKKS
+1 MPAVAVKRKS
-11 GLLSGS
+11 AVFGGS
-17 QHPGKKT
+17 NNNNNNNNEK
-24 MSAAASLEDA
+24 EN
-34 EDEKVFLERSVEFSQ
+34 EDEKVFLERSLEFQQ
-49 EGDQLMQKRQYVK
+49 EGDQFMQKK
-62 ALQFYEQAKKLMPK
+62 EFKNALQFYEQAKQLMPK
-76 GHELSSS
+76 GHELSSGL
-83 VDANRAECY
+83 DASRAECY
-92 LLMNRHADAVSA
+92 LVMDRLADAVSA
-104 ASDALKMNAENAQ
+104 ASDALKMNGENAR
-117 ALVTRAKAYVS
+117 ALVTRAKAYAS
-128 TQNET
+128 TENET
-133 RAKKDIAQAH
+133 RAKKDIARAH
-143 ALVPND
+143 ELLPED
-149 AQIKQLH
+149 SHIKHMH
-156 DIIHGVGNGK
+156 DLILGVGNGK

-181 KKGGKMSAAEIQL
+181 KKGGKMSAAEQQL
-194 EQQRKMRLEAEQR
+194 ELQRKQRLEMEQR

-222 MIHVKAKLGDDTRV
+222 MIHLKAKLGDDTRV
-236 CVLSSAIGYRD
+236 CVLSSAIAYRD
-247 LVTTLTN
+247 LVTTMTN

-268 EKGELRPLQT
+268 EKGDLRPLQT

-290 VRLSKLETPSLAP
+290 VRLSKAETPSLAP

-313 AKIEDMAVLDEDG
+313 AKIEDMAILGEDG

-364 HTDGLEK
+364 HSDGLDK

-379 KTLEESNGPDG
+379 KSLEESNGPDG

-441 SAANFDEVEKD
+441 TAANFDEVEKE
-452 LATAASR
+452 LAIAASR

-465 IKPDFVDASTALAQR
+465 IKPDFVDAATALAQR

-485 RLLCAAAGLSGPDS
+485 RLLCAAAGLSGPDC
-499 TRKPEKGHDPK
+499 TRKPEKGHDAK

-593 RIGKEWKSVLEEAVE
+593 RVGKEWKSVLEEAVGH
-608 NFKYAGCNQTDIE
+608 FKYAGCNQTDID

-626 HKGNLMEAAAK
+626 HKGNLMEAAAAK

>member
-1 MPAVAVKKKS
+1 MPAVAVKRKS
-11 GLLSGS
+11 AVFGGS
-17 QHPGKKT
+17 NNNNNNNNEK
-24 MSAAASLEDA
+24 EN
-34 EDEKVFLERSVEFSQ
+34 EDEKVFLERSLEFQQ
-49 EGDQLMQKRQYVK
+49 EGDQFMQKK
-62 ALQFYEQAKKLMPK
+62 EFKNALQFYEQAKQLMPK
-76 GHELSSS
+76 GHELSSGL
-83 VDANRAECY
+83 DASRAECY
-92 LLMNRHADAVSA
+92 LVMDRLADAVSA
-104 ASDALKMNAENAQ
+104 ASDALKMNGENAR
-117 ALVTRAKAYVS
+117 ALVTRAKAYAS
-128 TQNET
+128 TENET
-133 RAKKDIAQAH
+133 RAKKDIARAH
-143 ALVPND
+143 ELLPED
-149 AQIKQLH
+149 SHIKHMH
-156 DIIHGVGNGK
+156 DLILGVGNGK

-181 KKGGKMSAAEIQL
+181 KKGGKMSAAEQQL
-194 EQQRKMRLEAEQR
+194 ELQRKQRLEMEQR

-222 MIHVKAKLGDDTRV
+222 MIHLKAKLGDDTRV
-236 CVLSSAIGYRD
+236 CVLSSAIAYRD
-247 LVTTLTN
+247 LVTTMTN

-268 EKGELRPLQT
+268 EKGDLRPLQT

-290 VRLSKLETPSLAP
+290 VRLSKAETPSLAP

-313 AKIEDMAVLDEDG
+313 AKIEDMAILGEDG

-364 HTDGLEK
+364 HSDGLDK

-379 KTLEESNGPDG
+379 KSLEESNGPDG

-441 SAANFDEVEKD
+441 TAANFDEVEKE
-452 LATAASR
+452 LAIAASR

-465 IKPDFVDASTALAQR
+465 IKPDFVDAATALAQR

-499 TRKPEKGHDPK
+499 TRKPEKGHDAK

-593 RIGKEWKSVLEEAVE
+593 RVGKEWKSVLEEAVGH
-608 NFKYAGCNQTDIE
+608 FKYAGCNQTDID

-626 HKGNLMEAAAK
+626 HKGNLMEAAAAK

>member
-1 MPAVAVKKKS
+1 MPAVAVKRKS
-11 GLLSGS
+11 AVFGGS
-17 QHPGKKT
+17 NNNNNNNNEK
-24 MSAAASLEDA
+24 EN
-34 EDEKVFLERSVEFSQ
+34 EDEKVFLERSLEFQQ
-49 EGDQLMQKRQYVK
+49 EGDQFMQKK
-62 ALQFYEQAKKLMPK
+62 EFKNALQFYEQAKQLMPK
-76 GHELSSS
+76 GHELSSGL
-83 VDANRAECY
+83 DASRAECY
-92 LLMNRHADAVSA
+92 LVMDRLADAVSA
-104 ASDALKMNAENAQ
+104 ASDALKMNGENAR
-117 ALVTRAKAYVS
+117 ALVTRAKAYAS
-128 TQNET
+128 TENET
-133 RAKKDIAQAH
+133 RAKKDIARAH
-143 ALVPND
+143 ELLPED
-149 AQIKQLH
+149 SHIKHMH
-156 DIIHGVGNGK
+156 DLILGVGNGK

-181 KKGGKMSAAEIQL
+181 KKGGKMSAAEQQL
-194 EQQRKMRLEAEQR
+194 ELQRKQRLEMEQR

-222 MIHVKAKLGDDTRV
+222 MIHLKAKLGDDTRV
-236 CVLSSAIGYRD
+236 CVLSSAIAYRD
-247 LVTTLTN
+247 LVTTMTN

-268 EKGELRPLQT
+268 EKGDLRPLQT

-290 VRLSKLETPSLAP
+290 VRLSKAETPSFAP

-313 AKIEDMAVLDEDG
+313 AKIEDMAILGEDG

-364 HTDGLEK
+364 HSDGLDK

-379 KTLEESNGPDG
+379 KSLEESNGPDG

-441 SAANFDEVEKD
+441 TAANFDEVEKE
-452 LATAASR
+452 LAIAASR

-465 IKPDFVDASTALAQR
+465 IKPDFVDAATALAQR

-499 TRKPEKGHDPK
+499 TRKPEKGHDAK

-593 RIGKEWKSVLEEAVE
+593 RVGKEWKSVLEEAVGH
-608 NFKYAGCNQTDIE
+608 FKYAGCNQTDID

-626 HKGNLMEAAAK
+626 HKGNLMEAAAAK

>member
-1 MPAVAVKKKS
+1 MPAVAVKRKS
-11 GLLSGS
+11 AVFGGNNNNNNNNKE
-17 QHPGKKT
+17 Q
-24 MSAAASLEDA
+24 EN
-34 EDEKVFLERSVEFSQ
+34 EDEKVFLERSLEFQQ
-49 EGDQLMQKRQYVK
+49 EGDQFMQKK
-62 ALQFYEQAKKLMPK
+62 EFKNALQFYEQAKQLMPK
-76 GHELSSS
+76 GHELSSGL
-83 VDANRAECY
+83 DASRAECY
-92 LLMNRHADAVSA
+92 LVMDRLADAVSA
-104 ASDALKMNAENAQ
+104 ASDALKMNGENAR
-117 ALVTRAKAYVS
+117 ALVTRAKAYAS
-128 TQNET
+128 TENET
-133 RAKKDIAQAH
+133 RAKKDIARAH
-143 ALVPND
+143 ELLPED
-149 AQIKQLH
+149 SHIKHMH
-156 DIIHGVGNGK
+156 DLILGVGNGK

-181 KKGGKMSAAEIQL
+181 KKGGKMSAAEQQL
-194 EQQRKMRLEAEQR
+194 ELQRKQRLEMEQR

-222 MIHVKAKLGDDTRV
+222 MIHLKAKLGDDTRV
-236 CVLSSAIGYRD
+236 CVLSSAIAYRD
-247 LVTTLTN
+247 LVTTMTN

-268 EKGELRPLQT
+268 EKGDLRPLQT

-290 VRLSKLETPSLAP
+290 VRLSKAETPSLAP
-303 PCVKLTLVEL
+303 PCVKLTFVEL
-313 AKIEDMAVLDEDG
+313 AKIEDMAILGEDG

-358 EAHLDF
+358 AAHLDF
-364 HTDGLEK
+364 PSDGLDK

-379 KTLEESNGPDG
+379 KSLEESNGPDG

-441 SAANFDEVEKD
+441 TAANFDEVEKE
-452 LATAASR
+452 LAIAASR

-465 IKPDFVDASTALAQR
+465 IKPDFVDAATALAQR

-499 TRKPEKGHDPK
+499 TRKPEKGHDAK

-593 RIGKEWKSVLEEAVE
+593 RVGKEWKSVLEEAVGH
-608 NFKYAGCNQTDIE
+608 FKYAGCNQTDID

-626 HKGNLMEAAAK
+626 HKGNLMEAAAAK

>member
-1 MPAVAVKKKS
+1 MPAVAVKRKS
-11 GLLSGS
+11 AVFGGS
-17 QHPGKKT
+17 NNNNNNEKEK
-24 MSAAASLEDA
+24 EN
-34 EDEKVFLERSVEFSQ
+34 EDEKVFLERSLEFQQ
-49 EGDQLMQKRQYVK
+49 EGDQFMQKK
-62 ALQFYEQAKKLMPK
+62 EFKNALQFYEQAKQLMPK
-76 GHELSSS
+76 GHELSSGL
-83 VDANRAECY
+83 DASRAECY
-92 LLMNRHADAVSA
+92 LVMDRLADAVSA
-104 ASDALKMNAENAQ
+104 ASDALKMNGENAR
-117 ALVTRAKAYVS
+117 ALVTRAKAYAS
-128 TQNET
+128 TENET
-133 RAKKDIAQAH
+133 RAKKDIARAH
-143 ALVPND
+143 ELLPED
-149 AQIKQLH
+149 SHIKHMH
-156 DIIHGVGNGK
+156 DLILGVGNGK

-181 KKGGKMSAAEIQL
+181 KKGGKMSAAEQQL
-194 EQQRKMRLEAEQR
+194 ELQRKQRLEMEQR

-222 MIHVKAKLGDDTRV
+222 MIHLKAKLGDDTRV
-236 CVLSSAIGYRD
+236 CVLSSAIAYRD
-247 LVTTLTN
+247 LVTTMTN

-268 EKGELRPLQT
+268 EKGDLRPLQT

-290 VRLSKLETPSLAP
+290 VRLSKAETPSLAP

-313 AKIEDMAVLDEDG
+313 AKIEDMAILGEDG

-364 HTDGLEK
+364 HSDGLDK

-379 KTLEESNGPDG
+379 KSLEESNGPDG

-441 SAANFDEVEKD
+441 TAANFDEVEKE
-452 LATAASR
+452 LAIAASR

-465 IKPDFVDASTALAQR
+465 IKPDFVDAATALAQR

-499 TRKPEKGHDPK
+499 TRKPEKGHDAK

-593 RIGKEWKSVLEEAVE
+593 RVGKEWKSVLEEAVGH
-608 NFKYAGCNQTDIE
+608 FKYAGCNQTDID

-626 HKGNLMEAAAK
+626 HKGNLMEAAAAK

>member
-1 MPAVAVKKKS
+1 M
-11 GLLSGS
+11 
-17 QHPGKKT
+17 
-24 MSAAASLEDA
+24 
-34 EDEKVFLERSVEFSQ
+34 
-49 EGDQLMQKRQYVK
+49 
-62 ALQFYEQAKKLMPK
+62 
-76 GHELSSS
+76 
-83 VDANRAECY
+83 
-92 LLMNRHADAVSA
+92 
-104 ASDALKMNAENAQ
+104 
-117 ALVTRAKAYVS
+117 
-128 TQNET
+128 
-133 RAKKDIAQAH
+133 
-143 ALVPND
+143 
-149 AQIKQLH
+149 
-156 DIIHGVGNGK
+156 
-166 TPAGLGGMNLAPSSK
+166 
-181 KKGGKMSAAEIQL
+181 
-194 EQQRKMRLEAEQR
+194 
-207 QKMQEHLRQNPSQAP
+207 
-222 MIHVKAKLGDDTRV
+222 
-236 CVLSSAIGYRD
+236 
-247 LVTTLTN
+247 
-254 KFPDAGQFTIKYTD
+254 
-268 EKGELRPLQT
+268 
-278 REDFQIAIHWTS
+278 
-290 VRLSKLETPSLAP
+290 
-303 PCVKLTLVEL
+303 
-313 AKIEDMAVLDEDG
+313 
-326 KPVGL
+326 
-331 PPNEVVEIDEWILD
+331 D

-364 HTDGLEK
+364 HSDGLDK

-379 KTLEESNGPDG
+379 KSLEESNGPDG

-441 SAANFDEVEKD
+441 TAANFDEVEKE
-452 LATAASR
+452 LAIAASR

-465 IKPDFVDASTALAQR
+465 IKPDFVDAATALAQR

-499 TRKPEKGHDPK
+499 TRKPEKGHDAK

-593 RIGKEWKSVLEEAVE
+593 RVGKEWKSVLEEAVGH
-608 NFKYAGCNQTDIE
+608 FKYAGCNQTDID

-626 HKGNLMEAAAK
+626 HKGNLMEAAAAK

>member
-1 MPAVAVKKKS
+1 MPAVAVKRKS
-11 GLLSGS
+11 AVFGGS
-17 QHPGKKT
+17 NNNNNNNNEK
-24 MSAAASLEDA
+24 EN
-34 EDEKVFLERSVEFSQ
+34 EDEKVFLERSLEFQQ
-49 EGDQLMQKRQYVK
+49 EGDQFMQKK
-62 ALQFYEQAKKLMPK
+62 EFKNALQFYEQAKQLMPK
-76 GHELSSS
+76 GHELSSGL
-83 VDANRAECY
+83 DASRAECY
-92 LLMNRHADAVSA
+92 LVMDRLADAVSA
-104 ASDALKMNAENAQ
+104 ASDALKMNGENAR
-117 ALVTRAKAYVS
+117 ALVTRAKAYAS
-128 TQNET
+128 TENET
-133 RAKKDIAQAH
+133 RAKKDIARAH
-143 ALVPND
+143 ELLPED
-149 AQIKQLH
+149 SHIKHMH
-156 DIIHGVGNGK
+156 DLILGVGNGK

-181 KKGGKMSAAEIQL
+181 KKGGKMSAAEQQL
-194 EQQRKMRLEAEQR
+194 ELQRKQRLEMEQR

-222 MIHVKAKLGDDTRV
+222 MIHLKAKLGDDTRV
-236 CVLSSAIGYRD
+236 CVLSSAIAYRD
-247 LVTTLTN
+247 LVTTMTN

-268 EKGELRPLQT
+268 EKGDLRPLQT

-290 VRLSKLETPSLAP
+290 VRLSKAETLSLAP

-313 AKIEDMAVLDEDG
+313 AKIEDMAILGEDG

-364 HTDGLEK
+364 HSDGLDK

-379 KTLEESNGPDG
+379 KSLEESNGPDG

-441 SAANFDEVEKD
+441 TAANFDEVEKE
-452 LATAASR
+452 LAIAASR

-465 IKPDFVDASTALAQR
+465 IKPDFVDAATALAQR

-499 TRKPEKGHDPK
+499 TRKPEKGHDAK

-593 RIGKEWKSVLEEAVE
+593 RVGKEWKSVLEEAVGH
-608 NFKYAGCNQTDIE
+608 FKYAGCNQTDID

-626 HKGNLMEAAAK
+626 HKGNLMEAAAAK

>member
-1 MPAVAVKKKS
+1 MPAVAVKRKS
-11 GLLSGS
+11 AVFGGS
-17 QHPGKKT
+17 NNNNNNNEK
-24 MSAAASLEDA
+24 EN
-34 EDEKVFLERSVEFSQ
+34 EDEKVFLERSLEFQQ
-49 EGDQLMQKRQYVK
+49 EGDQFMQKK
-62 ALQFYEQAKKLMPK
+62 EFKNALQFYEQAKQLMPK
-76 GHELSSS
+76 GHELSSGL
-83 VDANRAECY
+83 DASRAECY
-92 LLMNRHADAVSA
+92 LVMDRLADAVSA
-104 ASDALKMNAENAQ
+104 ASDALKMNGENAR
-117 ALVTRAKAYVS
+117 ALVTRAKAYAS
-128 TQNET
+128 TENET
-133 RAKKDIAQAH
+133 RAKKDIARAH
-143 ALVPND
+143 ELLPED
-149 AQIKQLH
+149 SHIKHMH
-156 DIIHGVGNGK
+156 DLILGVGNGK

-181 KKGGKMSAAEIQL
+181 KKGGKMSAAEQQL
-194 EQQRKMRLEAEQR
+194 ELQRKQRLEMEQR

-222 MIHVKAKLGDDTRV
+222 MIHLKAKLGDDTRV
-236 CVLSSAIGYRD
+236 CVLSSAIAYGD
-247 LVTTLTN
+247 LVTTMTN

-268 EKGELRPLQT
+268 EKGDLRPLQT

-290 VRLSKLETPSLAP
+290 VRLSKAETPSLAP

-313 AKIEDMAVLDEDG
+313 AKIEDMAILGEDG

-364 HTDGLEK
+364 HSDGLDK

-379 KTLEESNGPDG
+379 KSLEESNGPDG

-441 SAANFDEVEKD
+441 TAANFDEVEKE
-452 LATAASR
+452 LAIAASR

-465 IKPDFVDASTALAQR
+465 IKPDFVDAATALAQR

-499 TRKPEKGHDPK
+499 TRKPEKGHDAK

-593 RIGKEWKSVLEEAVE
+593 RVGKEWKSVLEEAVGH
-608 NFKYAGCNQTDIE
+608 FKYAGCNQTDID

-626 HKGNLMEAAAK
+626 HKGNLMEAAAAK